1 MIRFTSQTNF
11 KLKEAGLYRAWIK
24 EVILKESFDLGELNF
39 LFCDDPHI
47 HKLNLEFLKHDTFTD
62 ILTFES
68 SLGKTVN
75 ADICISVD
83 RVRENATEQQVTFY
97 NELSRVLVHGVLH
110 LCGYDDK
117 TDDEIS
123 VMREKEKYYLECDV
137 SRET

>member
-11 KLKEAGLYRAWIK
+11 KLKEVGLYKAWIK
-24 EVILKESFDLGELNF
+24 EVILKESFCLGELNF

-47 HKLNLEFLKHDTFTD
+47 HKLNLEFLKDDTFTD

-83 RVRENATEQQVTFY
+83 RVRENAKEQQVTFY

-110 LCGYDDK
+110 LCGYNDSSEAEK
-117 TDDEIS
+117 A
-123 VMREKEKYYLECDV
+123 VMRSKENEYLAQFFSE
-137 SRET
+137 

>member
-11 KLKEAGLYRAWIK
+11 KLKKAGLYRTWIK
-24 EVILKESFDLGELNF
+24 GVILKESFDLGELNF

-75 ADICISVD
+75 ADVCISVD
-83 RVRENATEQQVTFY
+83 RVRENAKEQQVTFY

-110 LCGYDDK
+110 LCGYNDSSEPEK
-117 TDDEIS
+117 A
-123 VMREKEKYYLECDV
+123 VMRSKENEYLAQFFSE
-137 SRET
+137 

>member
-11 KLKEAGLYRAWIK
+11 KLKGVRLYRAWIT
-24 EVILKESFDLGELNF
+24 EVILKESFDLGELNV

-62 ILTFES
+62 VLSFES

-75 ADICISVD
+75 ADICISFD
-83 RVRENATEQQVTFY
+83 RVRENAKKQKVTFY

-110 LCGYDDK
+110 LCGYNDSSEAEK
-117 TDDEIS
+117 A
-123 VMREKEKYYLECDV
+123 VMRSKENEYLAQFFSE
-137 SRET
+137 